1 MPYSDK
7 AQVNEDLYLLRSK
20 DPDTWNDLWKRTSI
34 ERRYT
39 TPEGDGGTPVRF
51 IPIGDNFPERYIVHG
66 LIQEAILKRSDPTVR
81 GEHDTWGCITQVNNG
96 KIWVYVWENW
106 ENEHFGYYNDAAT
119 GILNC
124 YLQVITRAQ
133 STS

>member
-7 AQVNEDLYLLRSK
+7 AQVNEDLNQLKSV
-20 DPDTWNDLWKRTSI
+20 DPELWYSVRKYVAPKITKTMAI
-34 ERRYT
+34 FPYT
-39 TPEGDGGTPVRF
+39 MPDVRHHNRHM
-51 IPIGDNFPERYIVHG
+51 IHG
-66 LIQEAILKRSDPTVR
+66 LVQDAILERSDPTVR